1 MPGLLST
8 NRLLVSGGRGDARQ
22 LGRKPHLEDAMGLQ
36 LRFMDHAL
44 EPVPEKDQRGFF
56 STVGVFV
63 AWVITTT
70 PFLVAAALASGMT
83 FWTAIAALLVGTII
97 TATVGMLVG
106 VLGQR
111 TRMNSYLISRIVYG
125 AKGSTLISVL
135 IGVLSVGFV
144 GVIASLLGA
153 VVSAGMT
160 FLPVWV
166 GSLAFVIFS
175 TFIALVGYRG
185 LSVVGQISVPLL
197 WALGIF
203 LAIKTLGTGGGFG
216 HITSVVPKG
225 SLSFGVAVTIVVADW
240 ITGATIACDIARFSK
255 RSRDVAI
262 ASYLGWVVSYCLFAL
277 IGLFAYYG
285 SGSTNI
291 VGLLAAQGL
300 IGAAIF
306 VFFVALISSTDVNLY
321 AFSLALNNLCDAF
334 GIKQLKRAAWV
345 LIGGIIT
352 ALISLLG
359 YANTF
364 LPFLL
369 TIGVIIP
376 AYAGVVLAHY
386 YLLGARSKTPEAL
399 VAGIEPGVRWTGM
412 VSFVVGVAVA
422 YITNRANIGLPALQG
437 LIVAGLLYT
446 ALEYG
451 FSRRPSPTPATTAAR

>member
-1 MPGLLST
+1 
-8 NRLLVSGGRGDARQ
+8 
-22 LGRKPHLEDAMGLQ
+22 MGFQ

-44 EPVPEKDQRGFF
+44 EPVPEKEQRGLL

-70 PFLVAAALASGMT
+70 PFLVAAALASGMG
-83 FWTAIAALLVGTII
+83 FWTAIGALLVGTTI

-111 TRMNSYLISRIVYG
+111 TRMNSYLVSRIVYG

-135 IGVLSVGFV
+135 IGILSVGFV
-144 GVIASLLGA
+144 GVIASFLGA
-153 VVSAGMT
+153 VISAGLP

-166 GSLAFVIFS
+166 GSLGFVIFS
-175 TFIALVGYRG
+175 TYIALVGYKG

-197 WALGIF
+197 WALGLF
-203 LAIKTLGTGGGFG
+203 LVVKTLSSGGGFG
-216 HITSVVPKG
+216 HITSFVPKG

-262 ASYLGWVVSYCLFAL
+262 AAYLGWVVSYCLFAL

-285 SGSTNI
+285 SGSTDI
-291 VGLLAAQGL
+291 VGLLSTQGL
-300 IGAAIF
+300 IGVAIF

-321 AFSLALNNLCDAF
+321 AFSLALTNLCDAF
-334 GIKQLKRAAWV
+334 GIKSLKRAAWV
-345 LIGGIIT
+345 VIGGTIT

-386 YLLGARSKTPEAL
+386 YVLGASRRTPEEL
-399 VAGIEPGVRWTGM
+399 VSKIEPGVRWTGL

-422 YITNRANIGLPALQG
+422 YVSNRMNIGIPALQG
-437 LIVAGLLYT
+437 LVVAGLVYT
-446 ALEYG
+446 ALEMG
-451 FSRRPSPTPATTAAR
+451 LGRRAPAPVAAASAH

>member
-1 MPGLLST
+1 M
-8 NRLLVSGGRGDARQ
+8 
-22 LGRKPHLEDAMGLQ
+22 EDAMGLQ

-44 EPVPEKDQRGFF
+44 EPVPEKEQRGLL

-70 PFLVAAALASGMT
+70 PFLVAGALASGMT
-83 FWTAIAALLVGTII
+83 FWTAVGALLVGTVI

-111 TRMNSYLISRIVYG
+111 TRMNSYLVSRIVYG

-153 VVSAGMT
+153 VISAAVPG
-160 FLPVWV
+160 LPVWV
-166 GSLAFVIFS
+166 GSLGFVIVS
-175 TFIALVGYRG
+175 TFIALVGYKG
-185 LSVVGQISVPLL
+185 LSIVGQISVPLL

-203 LAIKTLGTGGGFG
+203 LLIRAISNGGGFD

-225 SLSFGVAVTIVVADW
+225 SLTFGVAVTIIVADW
-240 ITGATIACDIARFSK
+240 ITGATIACDIARYSK
-255 RSRDVAI
+255 RARDVAI

-277 IGLFAYYG
+277 IGLAAFYG
-285 SGSTNI
+285 SGSTDI
-291 VGLLAAQGL
+291 VGLLATQGL
-300 IGAAIF
+300 LGVAIF

-321 AFSLALNNLCDAF
+321 AFSLALTNLCDAF
-334 GIKQLKRAAWV
+334 GIKSLRRAAWV
-345 LIGGIIT
+345 IIGGLIT
-352 ALISLLG
+352 AAISLLG

-386 YLLGARSKTPEAL
+386 YVLGARTRTPEAL
-399 VAGIEPGVRWTGM
+399 VA
-412 VSFVVGVAVA
+412 
-422 YITNRANIGLPALQG
+422 
-437 LIVAGLLYT
+437 
-446 ALEYG
+446 
-451 FSRRPSPTPATTAAR
+451 

>member
-1 MPGLLST
+1 
-8 NRLLVSGGRGDARQ
+8 
-22 LGRKPHLEDAMGLQ
+22 MGFQ
-36 LRFMDHAL
+36 TRFMDHAL
-44 EPVPEKDQRGFF
+44 EPVPEKEQRGLL

-70 PFLVAAALASGMT
+70 PFLVAAALASGMS
-83 FWTAIAALLVGTII
+83 FWTAIGALLVGTTI

-106 VLGQR
+106 ILGQR
-111 TRMNSYLISRIVYG
+111 TRMTSYLVSRIVYG

-144 GVIASLLGA
+144 GVIASFLGA
-153 VVSAGMT
+153 VISAGLP

-166 GSLAFVIFS
+166 GSLGFVIFA
-175 TFIALVGYRG
+175 TFIALVGYKG
-185 LSVVGQISVPLL
+185 LSIVGQISVPLL

-203 LAIKTLGTGGGFG
+203 LVVRTLSSGGGFG
-216 HITSVVPKG
+216 HITSFVPKG

-255 RSRDVAI
+255 RARDVAI
-262 ASYLGWVVSYCLFAL
+262 ASYLGWVVSYILFAM

-285 SGSTNI
+285 SGTTDI
-291 VGLLAAQGL
+291 VGLLSTQGL
-300 IGAAIF
+300 IGVAIF

-321 AFSLALNNLCDAF
+321 AFSLALTNLCDAF
-334 GIKQLKRAAWV
+334 GIKSLSRAAWV
-345 LIGGIIT
+345 IIGGVIT

-386 YLLGARSKTPEAL
+386 YLLGARSRTPESL

-412 VSFVVGVAVA
+412 VAFVVGVVVA
-422 YITNRANIGLPALQG
+422 YFTNRMTFGIPALQG
-437 LIVAGLLYT
+437 LIVAGLVYT
-446 ALEYG
+446 ALEYATAG
-451 FSRRPSPTPATTAAR
+451 RTAATQAPATGR

>member
-1 MPGLLST
+1 M
-8 NRLLVSGGRGDARQ
+8 A
-22 LGRKPHLEDAMGLQ
+22 LQ

-44 EPVPEKDQRGFF
+44 EPVPEKEQRGLL

-83 FWTAIAALLVGTII
+83 FWTAVGALIVGTTI

-111 TRMNSYLISRIVYG
+111 TRMTSYLVSRIVYG

-135 IGVLSVGFV
+135 IGILSVGFV
-144 GVIASLLGA
+144 GVIASFLGA
-153 VVSAGMT
+153 VISAGLP
-160 FLPVWV
+160 FLPVWA
-166 GSLAFVIFS
+166 GSLGFVVFS
-175 TFIALVGYRG
+175 TFIALVGYKG
-185 LSVVGQISVPLL
+185 LSIVGQVSVPLL
-197 WALGIF
+197 WALGLF
-203 LAIKTLGTGGGFG
+203 LVFRTLSSGAGFG
-216 HITSVVPKG
+216 HITAFVPKG

-240 ITGATIACDIARFSK
+240 ITGATIASDIARFSK
-255 RSRDVAI
+255 RARDVAI

-285 SGSTNI
+285 SGSTDI
-291 VGLLAAQGL
+291 VGLLATQGL
-300 IGAAIF
+300 IGVAIF

-321 AFSLALNNLCDAF
+321 AFSLALTNLCDAF
-334 GIKQLKRAAWV
+334 GIKSLSRAAWV
-345 LIGGIIT
+345 VIGGVIT

-386 YLLGARSKTPEAL
+386 YLLGARTRTPEAL
-399 VAGIEPGVRWTGM
+399 VAGIEPGIRWTGI
-412 VSFVVGVAVA
+412 VSFLVGVAVA
-422 YITNRANIGLPALQG
+422 YLSNRANFGIPALQG
-437 LIVAGLLYT
+437 LVLAGLVYT
-446 ALEYG
+446 ALEYALA
-451 FSRRPSPTPATTAAR
+451 RRPAAGAARAATR

>member
-1 MPGLLST
+1 
-8 NRLLVSGGRGDARQ
+8 
-22 LGRKPHLEDAMGLQ
+22 MGFQ
-36 LRFMDHAL
+36 TRFMDHAL
-44 EPVPEKDQRGFF
+44 EPVPEKEQRGLL

-70 PFLVAAALASGMT
+70 PFLVAAALASGMS
-83 FWTAIAALLVGTII
+83 FWTAIGALLVGTTI

-111 TRMNSYLISRIVYG
+111 TRMTSYLVSRIVYG

-144 GVIASLLGA
+144 GVIASFLGA
-153 VVSAGMT
+153 VISAGLP
-160 FLPVWV
+160 FLPVWA
-166 GSLAFVIFS
+166 GSLGFVIFA
-175 TFIALVGYRG
+175 TFIALVGYKG
-185 LSVVGQISVPLL
+185 LSIVGQVSVPLL

-203 LAIKTLGTGGGFG
+203 LVVRTLSSAGGFG
-216 HITSVVPKG
+216 HITSFVPKG

-240 ITGATIACDIARFSK
+240 ITGATIACDIARFS
-255 RSRDVAI
+255 RRARDVAI
-262 ASYLGWVVSYCLFAL
+262 ASYLGWVVSYILFAL

-285 SGSTNI
+285 SGSTDI
-291 VGLLAAQGL
+291 VGLLSTQGL
-300 IGAAIF
+300 IGVAIF

-321 AFSLALNNLCDAF
+321 AFSLALTNLCDAF
-334 GIKQLKRAAWV
+334 GIKSLSRAVWV
-345 LIGGIIT
+345 IIGGVIT

-386 YLLGARSKTPEAL
+386 YLLGARSRTPEAL

-412 VSFVVGVAVA
+412 VAFVVGVAVA
-422 YITNRANIGLPALQG
+422 YLTNRITLGIPALQG
-437 LIVAGLLYT
+437 LIVAGLVYT
-446 ALEYG
+446 ALEYATA
-451 FSRRPSPTPATTAAR
+451 RRPAANQATATGR

>member
-1 MPGLLST
+1 
-8 NRLLVSGGRGDARQ
+8 
-22 LGRKPHLEDAMGLQ
+22 MGFQ
-36 LRFMDHAL
+36 TRFMDHAL
-44 EPVPEKDQRGFF
+44 EPVPEKEQRGLL

-70 PFLVAAALASGMT
+70 PFLVAAALASGMS
-83 FWTAIAALLVGTII
+83 FWTAIAALLVGTMI

-106 VLGQR
+106 ILGQR
-111 TRMNSYLISRIVYG
+111 TRMTSYLVSRIVYG

-144 GVIASLLGA
+144 GVIASFLGA
-153 VVSAGMT
+153 VISAGLP
-160 FLPVWV
+160 FLPVWA
-166 GSLAFVIFS
+166 GSLGFVIFA
-175 TFIALVGYRG
+175 TFIALVGYKG

-203 LAIKTLGTGGGFG
+203 LVVRTLNSAGGFG
-216 HITSVVPKG
+216 HITSFVPKG

-255 RSRDVAI
+255 RARDVAI
-262 ASYLGWVVSYCLFAL
+262 ASYLGWVVSYILFAT

-285 SGSTNI
+285 SGSTDI
-291 VGLLAAQGL
+291 VGLLSTQGL
-300 IGAAIF
+300 IGVAIF

-321 AFSLALNNLCDAF
+321 AFSLALTNLCDAF
-334 GIKQLKRAAWV
+334 GIKSLSRAVWV
-345 LIGGIIT
+345 IIGGVIT

-386 YLLGARSKTPEAL
+386 YLLGARSRTPEAL

-412 VSFVVGVAVA
+412 LAFVVGVVIA
-422 YITNRANIGLPALQG
+422 YITNRMTFGIPALQG
-437 LIVAGLLYT
+437 LIVAGLVYT
-446 ALEYG
+446 ALEYATK
-451 FSRRPSPTPATTAAR
+451 RRPAASQATAPGR

>member
-1 MPGLLST
+1 MRFQT
-8 NRLLVSGGRGDARQ
+8 
-22 LGRKPHLEDAMGLQ
+22 
-36 LRFMDHAL
+36 RFMDHAL
-44 EPVPEKDQRGFF
+44 EPVPEKEQRGLL

-70 PFLVAAALASGMT
+70 PFLVAAALASGMS
-83 FWTAIAALLVGTII
+83 FWTAIAALLVGTMI

-106 VLGQR
+106 ILGQR
-111 TRMNSYLISRIVYG
+111 TRMTSYLVSRIVYG

-144 GVIASLLGA
+144 GVIASFLGA
-153 VVSAGMT
+153 VISAGLP
-160 FLPVWV
+160 FLPVWA
-166 GSLAFVIFS
+166 GSLGFVIFA
-175 TFIALVGYRG
+175 TFIALVGYKG

-203 LAIKTLGTGGGFG
+203 LVVRTLNSAGGFG
-216 HITSVVPKG
+216 HITSFVPKG

-255 RSRDVAI
+255 RARDVAI
-262 ASYLGWVVSYCLFAL
+262 ASYLGWVVSYILFAT

-285 SGSTNI
+285 SGSTDI
-291 VGLLAAQGL
+291 VGLLSTQGL
-300 IGAAIF
+300 IGVAIF

-321 AFSLALNNLCDAF
+321 AFSLALTNLCDAF
-334 GIKQLKRAAWV
+334 GIKSLSRAVWV
-345 LIGGIIT
+345 IIGGVIT

-386 YLLGARSKTPEAL
+386 YLLGARSRTPEAL

-412 VSFVVGVAVA
+412 LAFVVGVVIA
-422 YITNRANIGLPALQG
+422 YITNRMTFGIPALQG
-437 LIVAGLLYT
+437 LIVAGLVYT
-446 ALEYG
+446 ALEYATK
-451 FSRRPSPTPATTAAR
+451 RRPAASQATAPGR

>member
-1 MPGLLST
+1 
-8 NRLLVSGGRGDARQ
+8 V
-22 LGRKPHLEDAMGLQ
+22 EDAQGFQ
-36 LRFMDHAL
+36 TRFMDHAL
-44 EPVPEKDQRGFF
+44 EPVPEKEQRGLL

-70 PFLVAAALASGMT
+70 PFLVAAALASGMS
-83 FWTAIAALLVGTII
+83 FWTAIGALVVGTTI

-106 VLGQR
+106 ILGQR
-111 TRMNSYLISRIVYG
+111 TRMTSYLVSRVVYG

-144 GVIASLLGA
+144 GVIASFLGA
-153 VVSAGMT
+153 VISAGLP
-160 FLPVWV
+160 FLPVWA
-166 GSLAFVIFS
+166 GSLGFVIFA
-175 TFIALVGYRG
+175 TFIALVGYKG
-185 LSVVGQISVPLL
+185 LSIVGQVSVPLL

-203 LAIKTLGTGGGFG
+203 LLVKTLSSGGGFA
-216 HITSVVPKG
+216 HITSFVPKG

-255 RSRDVAI
+255 RARDVAI
-262 ASYLGWVVSYCLFAL
+262 ASYLGWVVSYILFAL

-285 SGSTNI
+285 SGTTDI
-291 VGLLAAQGL
+291 VGLLSTQGL
-300 IGAAIF
+300 IGVAIF

-321 AFSLALNNLCDAF
+321 AFSLALTNLCDAF
-334 GIKQLKRAAWV
+334 GIRSLSRAAWV
-345 LIGGIIT
+345 IIGGVIT

-386 YLLGARSKTPEAL
+386 YLLGARRHTPEAL
-399 VAGIEPGVRWTGM
+399 VQGIEPGIRWTGM
-412 VSFVVGVAVA
+412 VAFLLGVVVA
-422 YITNRANIGLPALQG
+422 YVSNQMTLGIPALQG
-437 LIVAGLLYT
+437 LIVAGLVYT
-446 ALEYG
+446 ALEYAMT
-451 FSRRPSPTPATTAAR
+451 RRPATSQSTAPGR

>member
-1 MPGLLST
+1 
-8 NRLLVSGGRGDARQ
+8 
-22 LGRKPHLEDAMGLQ
+22 MGFQ

-44 EPVPEKDQRGFF
+44 EPVPEKEQRGLF

-70 PFLVAAALASGMT
+70 PFLVAAALASGMN
-83 FWTAIAALLVGTII
+83 FWTAIAALLVGTTI

-135 IGVLSVGFV
+135 IGTLAVGFV
-144 GVIASLLGA
+144 GVIASFLGA
-153 VVSAGMT
+153 VISAGIPV
-160 FLPVWV
+160 LPVWV
-166 GSLAFVIFS
+166 GSLGFVIVS
-175 TFIALVGYRG
+175 TYIALVGYKG

-197 WALGIF
+197 WALGLF
-203 LAIKTLGTGGGFG
+203 LAIKTLSTGGGFS
-216 HITSVVPKG
+216 HITSFVPKG
-225 SLSFGVAVTIVVADW
+225 SLAFGVAVTIVVADW

-262 ASYLGWVVSYCLFAL
+262 AAYLGWVASYCLFAL

-291 VGLLAAQGL
+291 VGLLSTQGL
-300 IGAAIF
+300 IGVAIF

-334 GIKQLKRAAWV
+334 GIKSLRRAAWV
-345 LIGGIIT
+345 LIGGAIT
-352 ALISLLG
+352 AAISLLG

-386 YLLGARSKTPEAL
+386 YVLGANRRSPEEL
-399 VAGIEPGVRWTGM
+399 VAGIQSGVRWTGIA
-412 VSFVVGVAVA
+412 SFLVGVAVA
-422 YITNRANIGLPALQG
+422 YVTNRVNIGIPALQG
-437 LIVAGLLYT
+437 LLVAGLVYT
-446 ALEYG
+446 ALEMTLG
-451 FSRRPSPTPATTAAR
+451 RRVTVPAAAASAH

>member
-1 MPGLLST
+1 
-8 NRLLVSGGRGDARQ
+8 
-22 LGRKPHLEDAMGLQ
+22 
-36 LRFMDHAL
+36 MDHAL
-44 EPVPEKDQRGFF
+44 EPVPPKEQRGLL

-83 FWTAIAALLVGTII
+83 FWTAIAALLVGTMI

-111 TRMNSYLISRIVYG
+111 TRMTSYLVSRIVYG

-135 IGVLSVGFV
+135 IGTLAVGFV
-144 GVIASLLGA
+144 GVIASFLGA
-153 VVSAGMT
+153 VISAGLP

-166 GSLAFVIFS
+166 GSLGFVIFA
-175 TFIALVGYRG
+175 TYIALVGYKG
-185 LSVVGQISVPLL
+185 LSIVGQVSVPLL

-203 LAIKTLGTGGGFG
+203 LVIKTATSGGGFG
-216 HITSVVPKG
+216 AITSYVPKG

-255 RSRDVAI
+255 RARDVAI
-262 ASYLGWVVSYCLFAL
+262 AAYLGWVVSYCLFAL

-285 SGSTNI
+285 SGSTDI
-291 VGLLAAQGL
+291 VGLLSKQGL
-300 IGAAIF
+300 IGVAIF

-321 AFSLALNNLCDAF
+321 AFSLALTNLCDAF
-334 GIKQLKRAAWV
+334 GIRSLSRAAWV
-345 LIGGIIT
+345 LIGGTIT

-386 YLLGARSKTPEAL
+386 YVLGARSRTPEEL
-399 VAGIEPGVRWTGM
+399 VAGIQPGLRWSGIAA
-412 VSFVVGVAVA
+412 FIVGVIVA
-422 YITNRANIGLPALQG
+422 YFSNRANIGIPALQG
-437 LIVAGLLYT
+437 LIVSGLVYT
-446 ALEYG
+446 AVEMG
-451 FSRRPSPTPATTAAR
+451 VGRRTAAPAAAASAR

>member
-1 MPGLLST
+1 M
-8 NRLLVSGGRGDARQ
+8 
-22 LGRKPHLEDAMGLQ
+22 EDAMGFQ
-36 LRFMDHAL
+36 TRFMDHAL
-44 EPVPEKDQRGFF
+44 EPVPEKEQRGLL

-70 PFLVAAALASGMT
+70 PFLVAAALASGMS
-83 FWTAIAALLVGTII
+83 FWTAIAALLVGTMI

-106 VLGQR
+106 ILGQR
-111 TRMNSYLISRIVYG
+111 TRMTSYLVSRIVYG

-144 GVIASLLGA
+144 GVIASFLGA
-153 VVSAGMT
+153 VISAGLP
-160 FLPVWV
+160 FLPVWA
-166 GSLAFVIFS
+166 GSLGFVIFA
-175 TFIALVGYRG
+175 TFIALVGYKG

-203 LAIKTLGTGGGFG
+203 LVVRTLNSAGGFG
-216 HITSVVPKG
+216 HITSFVPKG

-255 RSRDVAI
+255 RARDVAI
-262 ASYLGWVVSYCLFAL
+262 ASYLGWVVSYILFAT

-285 SGSTNI
+285 SGSTDI
-291 VGLLAAQGL
+291 VGLLSTQGL
-300 IGAAIF
+300 IGVAIF

-321 AFSLALNNLCDAF
+321 AFSLALTNLCDAF
-334 GIKQLKRAAWV
+334 GIKSLSRAVWV
-345 LIGGIIT
+345 IIGGVIT

-386 YLLGARSKTPEAL
+386 YLLGARSRTPEAL

-412 VSFVVGVAVA
+412 LAFVVGVVIA
-422 YITNRANIGLPALQG
+422 YITNRMTFGIPALQG
-437 LIVAGLLYT
+437 LIVAGLVYT
-446 ALEYG
+446 ALEYATK
-451 FSRRPSPTPATTAAR
+451 RRPAASQAAAPGR

>member
-1 MPGLLST
+1 MD
-8 NRLLVSGGRGDARQ
+8 DAKGFQ
-22 LGRKPHLEDAMGLQ
+22 T
-36 LRFMDHAL
+36 RFMDHAL
-44 EPVPEKDQRGFF
+44 EPVPEKEQRGLL

-70 PFLVAAALASGMT
+70 PFLVAAALASGMS
-83 FWTAIAALLVGTII
+83 FWTAIGALVVGTTI

-106 VLGQR
+106 ILGQR
-111 TRMNSYLISRIVYG
+111 TRMTSYLVSRVVYG

-144 GVIASLLGA
+144 GVIASFLGA
-153 VVSAGMT
+153 VISAGLP
-160 FLPVWV
+160 FLPVWA
-166 GSLAFVIFS
+166 GSLGFVIFA
-175 TFIALVGYRG
+175 TFIALVGYKG
-185 LSVVGQISVPLL
+185 LSIVGQVSVPLL

-203 LAIKTLGTGGGFG
+203 LLVKTLSSGGGFA
-216 HITSVVPKG
+216 HITSFVPKG

-255 RSRDVAI
+255 RARDVAI
-262 ASYLGWVVSYCLFAL
+262 ASYLGWVVSYILFAL

-285 SGSTNI
+285 SGTTDI
-291 VGLLAAQGL
+291 VGLLSTQGL
-300 IGAAIF
+300 IGVAIF

-321 AFSLALNNLCDAF
+321 AFSLALTNLCDAF
-334 GIKQLKRAAWV
+334 GIRSLSRAAWV
-345 LIGGIIT
+345 IIGGVIT

-386 YLLGARSKTPEAL
+386 YLLGARRQTPEAL
-399 VAGIEPGVRWTGM
+399 VKGIEPGIRWTGM
-412 VSFVVGVAVA
+412 VAFLLGVVVA
-422 YITNRANIGLPALQG
+422 YVSNQMTLGIPALQG
-437 LIVAGLLYT
+437 LIVAGLVYT
-446 ALEYG
+446 ALEYAMT
-451 FSRRPSPTPATTAAR
+451 RRPATSQSTAPGR

>member
-1 MPGLLST
+1 M
-8 NRLLVSGGRGDARQ
+8 
-22 LGRKPHLEDAMGLQ
+22 EDAVAFQ
-36 LRFMDHAL
+36 QRFMDHAL
-44 EPVPEKDQRGFF
+44 EPVPEKEQRGLL

-83 FWTAIAALLVGTII
+83 FWTAVAALLVGTTI

-111 TRMNSYLISRIVYG
+111 TRMNSYLVSRIVYG
-125 AKGSTLISVL
+125 VKGSTLISVL
-135 IGVLSVGFV
+135 IGILSVGFV
-144 GVIASLLGA
+144 GVIASFLGA
-153 VVSAGMT
+153 VISAGIP

-166 GSLAFVIFS
+166 GSLGFVIFS
-175 TFIALVGYRG
+175 TYIALVGYKG

-197 WALGIF
+197 WALGLF
-203 LAIKTLGTGGGFG
+203 LVIKTLSSGGGFG
-216 HITSVVPKG
+216 HITAFVPKG
-225 SLSFGVAVTIVVADW
+225 SLSFGVAVTVVVADW

-262 ASYLGWVVSYCLFAL
+262 AAYLGWVVSYCLFAL

-285 SGSTNI
+285 SGTTDI
-291 VGLLAAQGL
+291 VGLLSAQGL
-300 IGAAIF
+300 IGVAIF

-321 AFSLALNNLCDAF
+321 AFSLALTNLCDAF
-334 GIKQLKRAAWV
+334 GIKSLRRAAWV
-345 LIGGIIT
+345 VIGGTIT

-386 YLLGARSKTPEAL
+386 YVLGASRRSPEEL
-399 VAGIEPGVRWTGM
+399 VTRIQPGIRWTGIA
-412 VSFVVGVAVA
+412 SFVVGVAVA
-422 YITNRANIGLPALQG
+422 YFTNRANVGIPALQG
-437 LIVAGLLYT
+437 LLIAGLVYT
-446 ALEYG
+446 ALEMG
-451 FSRRPSPTPATTAAR
+451 LGRRTSTNVAAASVR

>member
-1 MPGLLST
+1 
-8 NRLLVSGGRGDARQ
+8 
-22 LGRKPHLEDAMGLQ
+22 MGFQ
-36 LRFMDHAL
+36 TRFMDHAL
-44 EPVPEKDQRGFF
+44 EPVPEKEQRGLL

-70 PFLVAAALASGMT
+70 PFLVAAALASGMS
-83 FWTAIAALLVGTII
+83 FWTAIGALLVGTTI

-111 TRMNSYLISRIVYG
+111 TRMTSYLVSRIVYG

-144 GVIASLLGA
+144 GVIASFLGA
-153 VVSAGMT
+153 VISAGLP
-160 FLPVWV
+160 FLPVWA
-166 GSLAFVIFS
+166 GSLGFVIFA
-175 TFIALVGYRG
+175 TFIALVGYKG
-185 LSVVGQISVPLL
+185 LSIVGQVSVPLL

-203 LAIKTLGTGGGFG
+203 LVVRTLSSAGGFG
-216 HITSVVPKG
+216 HITSFVPKG

-255 RSRDVAI
+255 RARDVAI
-262 ASYLGWVVSYCLFAL
+262 ASYLGWVVSYILFAL

-285 SGSTNI
+285 SGSTDI
-291 VGLLAAQGL
+291 VGLLSTQGL
-300 IGAAIF
+300 IGVAIF

-321 AFSLALNNLCDAF
+321 AFSLALTNLCDAF
-334 GIKQLKRAAWV
+334 GIKSLSRAVWV
-345 LIGGIIT
+345 IIGGVIT

-386 YLLGARSKTPEAL
+386 YLLGARSRTPEAL

-412 VSFVVGVAVA
+412 VAFVVGVAVA
-422 YITNRANIGLPALQG
+422 YLTNRMTFGIPALQG
-437 LIVAGLLYT
+437 LIVAGLVYT
-446 ALEYG
+446 ALEYATA
-451 FSRRPSPTPATTAAR
+451 RRPAANQATATGR

>member
-1 MPGLLST
+1 M
-8 NRLLVSGGRGDARQ
+8 
-22 LGRKPHLEDAMGLQ
+22 EDAVAFQ
-36 LRFMDHAL
+36 QRFMDHAL
-44 EPVPEKDQRGFF
+44 DPVPEKEQRGLL

-83 FWTAIAALLVGTII
+83 FWAAIAALLVGTVI

-111 TRMNSYLISRIVYG
+111 TRLTSYLVSRVVYG

-135 IGVLSVGFV
+135 IGILSVGFV
-144 GVIASLLGA
+144 GVIASFLGA
-153 VVSAGMT
+153 VISAGLP
-160 FLPVWV
+160 FLPVWA
-166 GSLAFVIFS
+166 GSLGFVIFA

-185 LSVVGQISVPLL
+185 LSVVGQVSVPLL

-203 LAIKTLGTGGGFG
+203 LVVKTLSSGGGFG
-216 HITSVVPKG
+216 HITSFVPKG
-225 SLSFGVAVTIVVADW
+225 SLSFGVAVTVVVADW
-240 ITGATIACDIARFSK
+240 ITGATIASDIARFSK
-255 RSRDVAI
+255 RARDVAI
-262 ASYLGWVVSYCLFAL
+262 AAYLGWVVSYCLFAL

-285 SGSTNI
+285 SGSTDI
-291 VGLLAAQGL
+291 VGLLAGQGL
-300 IGAAIF
+300 IGLAIF

-321 AFSLALNNLCDAF
+321 AFSLALTNLCDAF
-334 GIKQLKRAAWV
+334 GIKSLSRAAWV
-345 LIGGIIT
+345 VIGGIIT

-386 YLLGARSKTPEAL
+386 YVLGASRKKPEQLIA
-399 VAGIEPGVRWTGM
+399 AIEPGVRWTAIA
-412 VSFVVGVAVA
+412 SFLVGVIVA
-422 YITNRANIGLPALQG
+422 YFTNRANLGIPALQG
-437 LIVAGLLYT
+437 LVVAGLLYT
-446 ALEYG
+446 ALEIG
-451 FSRRPSPTPATTAAR
+451 LGRATAPAAAASAR

>member
-1 MPGLLST
+1 
-8 NRLLVSGGRGDARQ
+8 
-22 LGRKPHLEDAMGLQ
+22 MGFQ
-36 LRFMDHAL
+36 TRFMDHAL
-44 EPVPEKDQRGFF
+44 EPVPEKEQRGLL

-70 PFLVAAALASGMT
+70 PFLVAAALASGMS
-83 FWTAIAALLVGTII
+83 FWTAIGALLVGTTI

-111 TRMNSYLISRIVYG
+111 TRMTSYLVSRIVYG

-144 GVIASLLGA
+144 GVIASFLGA
-153 VVSAGMT
+153 VISAGIP
-160 FLPVWV
+160 FLPVWA
-166 GSLAFVIFS
+166 GSLGFVIFS
-175 TFIALVGYRG
+175 TFIALVGYKG
-185 LSVVGQISVPLL
+185 LSIVGQVSVPLL

-203 LAIKTLGTGGGFG
+203 LVVRTLSSAGGFG
-216 HITSVVPKG
+216 HITAFVPKG

-255 RSRDVAI
+255 RARDVAI
-262 ASYLGWVVSYCLFAL
+262 ASYLGWVVSYILFAM

-285 SGSTNI
+285 SGSTDI
-291 VGLLAAQGL
+291 VGLLSAQGL
-300 IGAAIF
+300 IGVAIF

-321 AFSLALNNLCDAF
+321 AFSLALTNLCDAF
-334 GIKQLKRAAWV
+334 GIKSLSRAAWV
-345 LIGGIIT
+345 IIGGVIT

-386 YLLGARSKTPEAL
+386 YLLGARSRTPEAL
-399 VAGIEPGVRWTGM
+399 VAGIEPGIRWTGM
-412 VSFVVGVAVA
+412 VAFVVGVAVA
-422 YITNRANIGLPALQG
+422 YLTNRMTFGIPALQG

-446 ALEYG
+446 ALEYAMA
-451 FSRRPSPTPATTAAR
+451 RRPAANRVTAPGR